1 MDKHYTPKDL
11 ASAIVRNLACGA
23 PKRAADFAAGEGALL
38 NAIRERW
45 PKTPLVATDLSQSA
59 VSKLKKRFR
68 NAKAERCDFL
78 DRSSRAR
85 VASLN
90 SDRKKFSL
98 IFLNPPFSNRDG
110 KTWPQKIGRQT
121 VSCGRAL
128 AFVIASLPYLSRKGQ
143 VVAILPS
150 SCLTSQRDASARA
163 AMLKSYHIR
172 ILRSKQNV
180 QFEKCSV
187 EVVVVAISRRAAS
200 GVSQL
205 EIGRLSTLRGD
216 VTAPLAKNSI
226 YASIF
231 RGTIPMSGCSTR
243 PRRGI
248 ALVHTT
254 DLNKGLIKVSSVRVS
269 AEVSSS
275 TIGPVILMPRVGR
288 PNLEKVC
295 LYLSSERVALSDCI
309 LAVKFNSIPAAKLVY
324 ALLSTH
330 EKRLLDSYVGSCAK
344 YLTLDGLR
352 LVLNSLGVA
361 TEVCRA
367 DQVAINSKIVA
378 LAQ

>member
-11 ASAIVRNLACGA
+11 ASAIVRDLACRA
-23 PKRAADFAAGEGALL
+23 PKRAADFAAGEGSLL

-45 PKTPLVATDLSQSA
+45 PNTPLVATDLSQSA
-59 VSKLKKRFR
+59 VNKLRKRFR

-78 DRSSRAR
+78 DSTSRSQ
-85 VASLN
+85 VVSLSSN
-90 SDRKKFSL
+90 RKKFSL
-98 IFLNPPFSNRDG
+98 ILLNPPFSNRDG
-110 KTWPQKIGRQT
+110 KTWPQQVGRQA
-121 VSCGRAL
+121 VACSRAL

-163 AMLKSYHIR
+163 AILESYHIR
-172 ILRSKQNV
+172 ILRSKKNV

-187 EVVVVAISRRAAS
+187 EVVVIAISRRS
-200 GVSQL
+200 VSDVSQSD
-205 EIGRLSTLRGD
+205 INRLAAPSGD
-216 VTAPLAKNSI
+216 VTTQLAKNSI
-226 YASIF
+226 NASIF
-231 RGTIPMSGCSTR
+231 RGTIPMSGCSTM
-243 PRRGI
+243 PKGGI

-254 DLNKGLIKVSSVRVS
+254 DLNEGSIRLSSLRVS

-275 TIGPVILMPRVGR
+275 TTGPAILMPRVGR
-288 PNLEKVC
+288 PNSKKVC

-309 LAVKFNSIPAAKLVY
+309 LAVKFNSIAAAKLVY
-324 ALLSTH
+324 ALLSSH
-330 EKRLLDSYVGSCAK
+330 ERRLLDSYVGSCAK

-352 LVLNSLGVA
+352 LMLNSLGVA

-367 DQVAINSKIVA
+367 DQAATSKLVA